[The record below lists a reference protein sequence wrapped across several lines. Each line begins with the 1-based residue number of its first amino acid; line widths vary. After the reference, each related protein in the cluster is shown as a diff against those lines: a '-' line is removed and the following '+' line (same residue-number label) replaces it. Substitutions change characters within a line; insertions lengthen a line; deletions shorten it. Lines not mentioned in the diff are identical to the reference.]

1 MKASLALVSVFTA
14 ILNTVS
20 ADGVVGTA
28 EGFASEVTGG
38 GTATPVY
45 PTTTD
50 ELVSYL
56 AGDEARVIVLQQEF
70 DFTGTEGTLTETGC
84 APWGTGN
91 ACQLAINQNGWCDN
105 YQASASKVSV
115 TYDAAATIG
124 ITVGSNKSIVGKG
137 TSGVIRGKG
146 LRIVGA
152 QNVIIQNIAITE
164 LNPSLVWGGDGITL
178 DSSDLVWIDHVTTSL
193 IGRQHIVLGT
203 DADNRV
209 TISNCKIDG
218 TTEWSPN
225 CDSYAYWGL
234 YFGGSSDKITL
245 KNNYIYHTSGRSP
258 KVTGTTLL
266 HAVNNYFSDINGH
279 AFEIDSST
287 QVLAEGNL
295 FESVDT
301 IVDGQ
306 EGQVL
311 VPDTDGSACSSAL
324 SRECQANGYTSSG
337 TWSGSDSSFLS
348 GFSGYNIAS
357 AEAYSSVSGLASSA
371 GNTI

>member
-1 MKASLALVSVFTA
+1 MKTSLVLASIFAAIVRTA
-14 ILNTVS
+14 S
-20 ADGVVGTA
+20 ADGVEGTA

-38 GTATPVY
+38 GSATPVY
-45 PTTTD
+45 PTTND

-56 AGDEARVIVLQQEF
+56 ADDEARVIVLQQEF
-70 DFTGTEGTLTETGC
+70 DFTGTDGTLTEEGC
-84 APWGTGN
+84 APWGTGD

-105 YQASASKVSV
+105 YQSSATKVSV

-124 ITVGSNKSIVGKG
+124 ISVGSNKSIVGKG
-137 TSGVIRGKG
+137 SSGGLRGKG

-152 QNVIIQNIAITE
+152 QNVIVQNIYVTE
-164 LNPSLVWGGDGITL
+164 LNPSLVWGGDGITI
-178 DSSDLVWIDHVTTSL
+178 DDSDLVWIDHVSTSL

-209 TISNCKIDG
+209 TISNNNIDG
-218 TTEWSPN
+218 TTSWSPN
-225 CDSYAYWGL
+225 CDSYAYWGVYL
-234 YFGGSSDKITL
+234 GGSSDQVTF
-245 KNNYIYHTSGRSP
+245 KNNYLHHTSGRSP
-258 KVTGTTLL
+258 KVTGSTLL

-279 AFEIDSST
+279 AFEIDSGT

-295 FESVDT
+295 FEGVNSLVE
-301 IVDGQ
+301 GQ

-311 VPDTDGSACSSAL
+311 VPDSDGSACSSAL
-324 SRECQANGYTSSG
+324 GRNCEANGYTSSG

-348 GFSGYNIAS
+348 SFSGYTVAS